1 VSTASATITLDFESM
16 KEWLFY
22 ATPSFA
28 TAKTIAVSNAT
39 NAIRLTL
46 LFEITNTSGTLE
58 LPSNFMCVD
67 ARMVGQVFT
76 PFDTGRY
83 KMRADF
89 DGTNWWVDEFIGL
102 SSLSSSLSSLE
113 VAVSGGTI
121 TLDFEDQ
128 PDREFYG
135 DTSFGA
141 ARIIAL
147 ANNTNARRLDFAFK
161 ITNVAAA
168 LTWPSNFFMKASPQW
183 NTSTKLWT

>member
-1 VSTASATITLDFESM
+1 MAERTKAQFKALYGSSGTIFPDNTTGEISEEDMRNFGEDIADSFISKSTDGLNRKTISTASATITLDFESK

-39 NAIRLTL
+39 NAIRFTL
-46 LFEITNTSGTLE
+46 LFEITNTNGTLT

-76 PFDTGRY
+76 PLDIGRY

-102 SSLSSSLSSLE
+102 YK
-113 VAVSGGTI
+113 T
-121 TLDFEDQ
+121 
-128 PDREFYG
+128 
-135 DTSFGA
+135 
-141 ARIIAL
+141 
-147 ANNTNARRLDFAFK
+147 
-161 ITNVAAA
+161 
-168 LTWPSNFFMKASPQW
+168 
-183 NTSTKLWT
+183 